1 MSNSNPKSFYN
12 QPDYSAGSS
21 GYSTPP
27 PQVVHKP
34 DEVTSADLMP
44 PPPYSPGQT
53 SRNSEGGGG
62 GSGYGSVRNS
72 IEQQQHGLLAPASPR
87 NVNQTDSPPPPPLA
101 PKRNWNPHSD
111 YQPLPT
117 SQSYDAEA
125 GAPAAS
131 SSLFARRR
139 AYQDPGCCRNWCKY
153 IMAALLLWLVI
164 YMYSDKLPFSAPH
177 HGGSRQRC
185 NSNSVQWKDMPDT
198 IDFEDNVE
206 LVIEGRV
213 SNGLLTVI
221 PLEDRHG
228 GTILSD
234 IKVYPP
240 SLQQDMSFDV
250 QHYDNNGD
258 TTKLT
263 IHMPQ
268 QFDDENED
276 CINVNMEIRLPYAA
290 NRLLIN
296 VKNMDVD
303 VQPFVKDVDDVE
315 IKTRN
320 ARIHFE
326 HWSGESLKLST
337 KNGEIKAGR
346 LTSGGSVYL
355 ENANAL
361 VHLAQDITAKKLISV
376 QNANGAVEAMGSL
389 RADDTVK
396 IETSNAYVKL
406 SQLFADHVTVS
417 NANGDTQVDYIEA
430 KSQVLAKSA
439 NGPMSLSVGA
449 TKNNQV
455 KVINSNARIDL
466 HMTKEFEGSFVMST
480 SHGRVNIEN
489 DDDSIDYQ
497 DNSDFLKRGTR
508 RGGGKGDLVV
518 QTSND
523 DVYVAFDIK

>member
-12 QPDYSAGSS
+12 QPDDNAGSS
-21 GYSTPP
+21 GYAAPQ

-53 SRNSEGGGG
+53 SRNSEAGGSS
-62 GSGYGSVRNS
+62 SGYGSVRNS
-72 IEQQQHGLLAPASPR
+72 LEQQQHGLLAPASPR
-87 NVNQTDSPPPPPLA
+87 NVNQTDAPS

-117 SQSYDAEA
+117 AQSHDEEA
-125 GAPAAS
+125 GAAAPS
-131 SSLFARRR
+131 HFFTRPRPYR
-139 AYQDPGCCRNWCKY
+139 QDPGCCRNWCKY
-153 IMAALLLWLVI
+153 IIAALLLWLVI

-177 HGGSRQRC
+177 HGGSRERC

-206 LVIEGRV
+206 LIIEGRV

-240 SLQQDMSFDV
+240 SLQEQMSFDV
-250 QHYDNNGD
+250 QHYENNGD

-268 QFDDENED
+268 QFDYENED

-290 NRLLIN
+290 NRLFVN

-355 ENANAL
+355 ETANAL
-361 VHLAQDITAKKLISV
+361 VHLAEDINAKKLISV

-417 NANGDTQVDYIEA
+417 NSNGDTQVDYIEA
-430 KSQVLAKSA
+430 KSQVLAKSS
-439 NGPMSLSVGA
+439 NGPMALSVGG

-455 KVINSNARIDL
+455 KVLNSNARIDL
-466 HMTKEFEGSFVMST
+466 HMTEEFEGSFVMST

-489 DDDSIDYQ
+489 DDSIDYQ
-497 DNSDFLKRGTR
+497 DSSEYLKRGTR

-523 DVYVAFDIK
+523 DLFVAFDIK

>member
-12 QPDYSAGSS
+12 QPDYNTSGS
-21 GYSTPP
+21 GYSA
-27 PQVVHKP
+27 PQPQAVHKP

-53 SRNSEGGGG
+53 SRHSEGGGS
-62 GSGYGSVRNS
+62 SGYGSVRNS

-87 NVNQTDSPPPPPLA
+87 NVNQTDVPPPVPA
-101 PKRNWNPHSD
+101 PKRNWNP
-111 YQPLPT
+111 
-117 SQSYDAEA
+117 
-125 GAPAAS
+125 
-131 SSLFARRR
+131 RK
-139 AYQDPGCCRNWCKY
+139 NWCKY
-153 IMAALLLWLVI
+153 IIAALLLWLVI
-164 YMYSDKLPFSAPH
+164 YMYSDKLKFSAPH
-177 HGGSRQRC
+177 HGGSRQQC
-185 NSNSVQWKDMPDT
+185 NRNSVQWNDMPDT
-198 IDFEDNVE
+198 IDFGDNVE

-213 SNGLLTVI
+213 SNGLVTI
-221 PLEDRHG
+221 TPLEDRHG

-240 SLQQDMSFDV
+240 SLQEDMSFDV

-263 IHMPQ
+263 IYMPQ
-268 QFDDENED
+268 QFDDESED

-290 NRLLIN
+290 NRLFVD

-303 VQPFVKDVDDVE
+303 VQPFVKDVNDVE

-355 ENANAL
+355 KNANAL
-361 VHLAQDITAKKLISV
+361 VHLAGDISAKKLISV
-376 QNANGAVEAMGSL
+376 QNSNGAVEAMGSL

-406 SQLFADHVTVS
+406 SQLFADYVTVS
-417 NANGDTQVDYIEA
+417 NANGDMQVDYIEA
-430 KSQVLAKSA
+430 KSQVLAKSS

-466 HMTKEFEGSFVMST
+466 HMTEEFEGSFVMST
-480 SHGRVNIEN
+480 SHGRVNIES
-489 DDDSIDYQ
+489 DDSIDYQ
-497 DNSDFLKRGTR
+497 DNSDYLKRGTR
-508 RGGGKGDLVV
+508 KNGGKGDLVV

-523 DVYVAFDIK
+523 DVFVAFDIK

>member
-1 MSNSNPKSFYN
+1 MLIL
-12 QPDYSAGSS
+12 
-21 GYSTPP
+21 
-27 PQVVHKP
+27 
-34 DEVTSADLMP
+34 LMP
-44 PPPYSPGQT
+44 
-53 SRNSEGGGG
+53 
-62 GSGYGSVRNS
+62 
-72 IEQQQHGLLAPASPR
+72 LAL
-87 NVNQTDSPPPPPLA
+87 D
-101 PKRNWNPHSD
+101 SD
-111 YQPLPT
+111 YQPLPA

-125 GAPAAS
+125 GAAAS

-153 IMAALLLWLVI
+153 IIAALLLWLVI
-164 YMYSDKLPFSAPH
+164 YMYSDKLGFSAPH

-185 NSNSVQWKDMPDT
+185 NSNSVQWKDMPGT

-206 LVIEGRV
+206 VVIEGRV
-213 SNGLLTVI
+213 SNGLVTVL

-234 IKVYPP
+234 IHVYPP
-240 SLQQDMSFDV
+240 SLQQEMSFDV
-250 QHYDNNGD
+250 QHYDNNGA

-263 IHMPQ
+263 INMPQ
-268 QFDDENED
+268 QFDYENED

-290 NRLLIN
+290 NRLLVH

-315 IKTRN
+315 IKTSN
-320 ARIHFE
+320 GRIHFE

-361 VHLAQDITAKKLISV
+361 VHLAEDINAKRLISV
-376 QNANGAVEAMGSL
+376 QNSNGAVEAMGSL

-396 IETSNAYVKL
+396 VETRNAYVKL

-417 NANGDTQVDYIEA
+417 NANGDVQVDYIEA
-430 KSQVLAKSA
+430 KTQVLAKSSNA
-439 NGPMSLSVGA
+439 PMSLSVGA

-455 KVINSNARIDL
+455 KVINANARIDL
-466 HMTKEFEGSFVMST
+466 HMVRQLAF
-480 SHGRVNIEN
+480 
-489 DDDSIDYQ
+489 
-497 DNSDFLKRGTR
+497 FLI
-508 RGGGKGDLVV
+508 
-518 QTSND
+518 
-523 DVYVAFDIK
+523 FH